1 MDQPLAGKTIAILV
15 ANGFE
20 ETEMTEP
27 QRALLKTGA
36 TLKVLSPE
44 QGLVNGWHGKAWG
57 HYFPVDQQIAEV
69 LAADFDMLILPG
81 GERSVAKLAA
91 NPHTRRI
98 VSSFMDGGKPVAA
111 IDDGVSLLAVAQK
124 VKGRTLTG
132 SPAVREALEA
142 AGAIWS
148 EEPITIDKALVTAD
162 GLDNLQ
168 AFVEQLVKS
177 FTDAA
182 QVKKAA

>member
-1 MDQPLAGKTIAILV
+1 
-15 ANGFE
+15 
-20 ETEMTEP
+20 
-27 QRALLKTGA
+27 
-36 TLKVLSPE
+36 
-44 QGLVNGWHGKAWG
+44 
-57 HYFPVDQQIAEV
+57 
-69 LAADFDMLILPG
+69 
-81 GERSVAKLAA
+81 VAKLAA
-91 NPHTRRI
+91 NPHIRRI

-148 EEPITIDKALVTAD
+148 EEPITIDKSLVTAD

-168 AFVEQLVKS
+168 GFVDQLVKS